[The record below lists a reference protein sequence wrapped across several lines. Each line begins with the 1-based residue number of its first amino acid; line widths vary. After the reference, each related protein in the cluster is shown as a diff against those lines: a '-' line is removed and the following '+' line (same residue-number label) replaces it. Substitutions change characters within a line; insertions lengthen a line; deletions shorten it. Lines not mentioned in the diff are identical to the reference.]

1 LHDEDNP
8 VIPFLRRYLPLA
20 AAAAPAFSLQLL
32 ATPAAAHI
40 ELQLPMNRYSD
51 IRAGENKACP
61 CGAGSTTRRCN
72 IPADFSDDNRSSDRV
87 TTFAPGD
94 TIKVRFDEY
103 VGHDGRYRIAFDP
116 DGADLPDFNQYI
128 LLDEPDPR
136 GSAGNLEGGLWE
148 FEVTLPDMVCD
159 NCTLQLI
166 QVMDGNTVDRVL
178 DPSTRGGTYFQ
189 CADIVLA
196 EGTPAGGIP
205 PANPTEHEAV
215 TRPAERPPAMMAE
228 PEEPEDE
235 MMASAPMT
243 GSAMTGGAMTGSAM
257 TGSSSGT
264 PAAADPMSPAASS
277 GGACSLT
284 LPGSSGSTLPALA
297 VLAGAVAA
305 FRRRRRRQSK

>member
-1 LHDEDNP
+1 LHDKDDP

-20 AAAAPAFSLQLL
+20 AAAAPAFGLQLL

-40 ELQLPMNRYSD
+40 ELQVPMNRYSD

-72 IPADFSDDNRSSDRV
+72 IPADFSDTNRSRDRV

-116 DGADLPDFNQYI
+116 DGADLPDFNQNI

-136 GSAGNLEGGLWE
+136 GSAGNLEDGLWE

-205 PANPTEHEAV
+205 PANPSEHEAV
-215 TRPAERPPAMMAE
+215 TRPAERPPVMMDE
-228 PEEPEDE
+228 PEEPEE
-235 MMASAPMT
+235 PQMMASAPGMGNTMT
-243 GSAMTGGAMTGSAM
+243 GSATTGGPD
-257 TGSSSGT
+257 TGSSTT
-264 PAAADPMSPAASS
+264 PTAADPMSPAASS

-284 LPGSSGSTLPALA
+284 LPGLTLPGAGPALA
-297 VLAGAVAA
+297 VLVGALAA
-305 FRRRRRRQSK
+305 LRRRRRSR